1 MLTRLLMF
9 MEGNAQAQGRRLP
22 ILGLKLKTIE
32 LLQVLEIWYKNFFD
46 PRRNLKNL
54 IVIISQ
60 R

>member
-1 MLTRLLMF
+1 MF